1 MAVEMFSEER
11 QEAILQLLKRENKLT
26 VQRICEEFNVS
37 PATVRNDLND
47 MARKDLLIRTHGG
60 AMLRQRVGIELTN
73 QQKQI
78 KNVEEKKRIARE
90 ALTMINDGDTL
101 AIDTGTTTMIFS
113 ETLTAKKNLTIL
125 TNDLKIALMLEE
137 NTNFTVIVIG
147 GILRKR
153 YSCALGP
160 MSIAGLK
167 SFRVDKAFLGAN
179 GITADA
185 GFTTPNI
192 YHAEYKRTLVEISNE
207 TIVLSTGNKLGVN
220 SFTTFAHAKDI
231 HTIITDTSA
240 PSSEVTALRNM
251 DVDIRMV

>member
-78 KNVEEKKRIARE
+78 KNVEEKKRIAQE

-125 TNDLKIALMLEE
+125 ID
-137 NTNFTVIVIG
+137 
-147 GILRKR
+147 
-153 YSCALGP
+153 
-160 MSIAGLK
+160 
-167 SFRVDKAFLGAN
+167 
-179 GITADA
+179 
-185 GFTTPNI
+185 
-192 YHAEYKRTLVEISNE
+192 
-207 TIVLSTGNKLGVN
+207 
-220 SFTTFAHAKDI
+220 
-231 HTIITDTSA
+231 
-240 PSSEVTALRNM
+240 SE
-251 DVDIRMV
+251 